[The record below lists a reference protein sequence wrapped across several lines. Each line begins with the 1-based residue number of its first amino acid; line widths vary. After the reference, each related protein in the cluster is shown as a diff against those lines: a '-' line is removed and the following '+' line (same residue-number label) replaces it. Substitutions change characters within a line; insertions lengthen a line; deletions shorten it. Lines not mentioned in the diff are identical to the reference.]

1 MTRSAGAKWSER
13 TGLPGDLQQLDRDDA
28 GSTVKIIRGFQPIVR
43 PSVIAPD
50 HVSGNCDDFQGA
62 RRQLLRDSE
71 PTDTLTYRYS
81 FIFDSATGHL
91 NAFEEVAVNV
101 DGFVQGGTLNSITVA
116 PL

>member
-1 MTRSAGAKWSER
+1 M
-13 TGLPGDLQQLDRDDA
+13 
-28 GSTVKIIRGFQPIVR
+28 
-43 PSVIAPD
+43 
-50 HVSGNCDDFQGA
+50 
-62 RRQLLRDSE
+62 LRDSE